1 MNLKIEPIAIL
12 LSIFSSL
19 LLPAS
24 VAGQSNNWT
33 SVRATPRGTEVIIE
47 RKRDDRVIGIIQAVT
62 EDSIAVTSDDESFIV
77 GRDNVTKIFH
87 AIPRDKKKSLNR
99 GALYGMLIGLGAGIA
114 LATAYPPENERMP
127 WVGTFFAGGGIGA
140 WAGSRHAKGKNLG
153 PLIYSAK

>member
-1 MNLKIEPIAIL
+1 MKLKIEFVAIL
-12 LSIFSSL
+12 LSVAS

-33 SVRATPRGTEVIIE
+33 SVRATPRGIEVIIE
-47 RKRDDRVIGIIQAVT
+47 RKQDDRVIGIVQAIT
-62 EDSIAVTSDDESFIV
+62 EDSIAVTSDDGSFIIER
-77 GRDNVTKIFH
+77 GNVTKIFH
-87 AIPRDKKKSLNR
+87 SVPRDKMKSLNR

-114 LATAYPPENERMP
+114 LATAYPPENEEMP

-140 WAGSRHAKGKNLG
+140 WTGSRHARGKNKG